1 MALDTKNRD
10 LKLPWHQQLF
20 ASVLRVGA
28 IPDHVAFI
36 MDGNRRFA
44 KKSAIEKIDGH
55 SMGFDKLGEVLQWCQ
70 VLGVSQVT
78 VYAFSAENFKRSE
91 QEVNDLMELARRKF
105 SKILEQKDKLQ
116 EHGVRIC
123 FVGELHRL
131 PKDLQDIVYDL
142 NTTTAGNT
150 KCRLNVCVA
159 YTSRIEMKN
168 AVKSIYKGVQE
179 GSIQPSE
186 IDEQLFEQT
195 LDIPKVD
202 LLVRTSG
209 EVRLSDFL
217 LWQSSYSCLSF
228 VKCLWPEFSIWSF
241 FWSILEYQW
250 SYLEMAKSNE
260 TEHQHAN
267 GNHLHFN

>member
-10 LKLPWHQQLF
+10 LKLPWHQQLI
-20 ASVLRVGA
+20 ASILKVGV

-44 KKSAIEKIDGH
+44 KKSMIDKIDGH
-55 SMGFDKLGEVLQWCQ
+55 SLGFDKLGEVLQWCQ
-70 VLGVSQVT
+70 TLGVSQVT

-91 QEVNDLMELARRKF
+91 KEVDDLMELARKKF
-105 SKILEQKDKLQ
+105 SKVLQQKDKLH

-131 PKDLQDIVYDL
+131 PKDLQNIVYDL
-142 NTTTAGNT
+142 NSSTAGNA

-168 AVKSIYKGVQE
+168 AISKIHKDVQD
-179 GSIQPSE
+179 GSTLTHE
-186 IDEQLFEQT
+186 ITEQLFERT

-217 LWQSSYSCLSF
+217 LWQASYSCLSF

-250 SYLEMAKSNE
+250 SYKEIVKARDI
-260 TEHQHAN
+260 EHQHSN
-267 GNHLHFN
+267 GVHHHF